1 MTTQTNTHL
10 VSKDLAKQIS
20 DEIKRYAEELCA
32 QHGLQVQK
40 IRSNYGDYYKFS
52 IEASMIQI
60 SDDGID
66 MGSEYVQRYQQAG
79 YFAVV
84 DAQVMHLRAPV
95 GTRFT
100 HAGKQYLLVGVRAR
114 GKDKIIAKRADSD
127 DMVLFID
134 EIIPV
139 INKAGETA

>member
-1 MTTQTNTHL
+1 MTTQTTHA
-10 VSKDLAKQIS
+10 VSREKAKEITE
-20 DEIKRYAEELCA
+20 EIKRYAEQLLSE
-32 QHGLQVQK
+32 HGLSVQK
-40 IRSNYGDYYKFS
+40 IRSNYGDYYKFT

-84 DAQVMHLRAPV
+84 DAQVMHLTAPV
-95 GTRFT
+95 GTRFS
-100 HAGKQYLLVGVRAR
+100 HRGEEYLLIGVRAR
-114 GKDKIIAKRADSD
+114 GKMKIIAKPADSD
-127 DMVLFID
+127 DMVLFTD
-134 EIIPV
+134 EIIPI